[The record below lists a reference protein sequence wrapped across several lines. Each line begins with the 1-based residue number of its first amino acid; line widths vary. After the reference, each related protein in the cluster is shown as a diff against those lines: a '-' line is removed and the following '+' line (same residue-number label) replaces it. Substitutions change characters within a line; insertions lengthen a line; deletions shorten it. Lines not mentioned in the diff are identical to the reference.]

1 MKNSTKILYLYSE
14 IMGYNLSTIKYLIKS
29 GAKVSLVHWDHKKL
43 SNYKIESLPN
53 LKIYKRSEMTK
64 EDITNLVIE
73 LKPDITVVAG
83 WFDKG
88 YLFATKYLRKKNK
101 VVVCQLDSQWES
113 SIKNPIKKL
122 IFNLNIPSLFFSHYW
137 IPGIPQ
143 YNFLKK
149 LNIKDSKI
157 IFDALSAD
165 TIFFQKIYND
175 NILKKEISYP
185 HKFFYAGRIDWNK
198 GIKELLE
205 AWNKI
210 NSIKTDWTLKII
222 GDDKQQKLF
231 EGINNIEIIDY
242 IQPSEYSD
250 ALKDVGCF
258 VLPSTWEP
266 WGVVV
271 HEFCTAGIP
280 IILSDK
286 VGAKDDYLIQG
297 YNGYEFKAGN
307 SESLFNSMLKIINSN
322 DKSLYQM
329 AKNSNSIS
337 KKVTIDSSVA
347 NLLSSLESNNI

>member
-1 MKNSTKILYLYSE
+1 MKILILYCE
-14 IMGYNLSTIKYLIKS
+14 VMGYTISTIKKMTQNNIE
-29 GAKVSLVHWDHKKL
+29 VSLVHWDHKKL
-43 SNYKIESLPN
+43 SNYKIEALPN
-53 LKIYKRSEMTK
+53 LKIYKRSEMSK
-64 EDITNLVIE
+64 EDITTLVKE
-73 LKPDITVVAG
+73 LRPDITVVSG

-88 YLFATKYLRKKNK
+88 YLFVTKYLRKKNK
-101 VVVCQLDSQWES
+101 VVVCVIDSQWEF
-113 SIKNPIKKL
+113 SIKNTIKKL

-143 YNFLKK
+143 YNYLKK

-165 TIFFQKIYND
+165 TIFFQKIYNE
-175 NILKKEISYP
+175 NIGEKELSYP

-205 AWNKI
+205 AWKKI
-210 NSIKTDWTLKII
+210 NNIKTDWTLKII
-222 GDDKQQKLF
+222 GNDNQQKLF

-242 IQPSEYSD
+242 VQPSKYSD
-250 ALKDVGCF
+250 AIKDVGCF

-271 HEFCTAGIP
+271 HEFCSAGIP

-307 SESLFNSMLKIINSN
+307 SNSLFNSMLKIINSN

-347 NLLSSLESNNI
+347 NLLSTLESNNI